1 MLSIM
6 YRTAET
12 ETIII
17 YLETYMSILL
27 SSHSCGGVQSI
38 QTGIGLDVDF
48 IVVAVTFNTG

>member
-1 MLSIM
+1 M

-48 IVVAVTFNTG
+48 IVVTVTFNTG